1 MKKVLSTLIII
12 SLLAVPIATT
22 ASDAGN
28 ACAQAQMAAKQD
40 ANGTLWFFLGCLG
53 TVIAVALGY
62 TLEPSPSATT
72 LLGKSPEYVA
82 VYTDCYKKEVKKTR
96 GQNALFGCLV
106 TGGVYGCLYGLYVV
120 LLAATI

>member
-12 SLLAVPIATT
+12 ALLAVPVMAT
-22 ASDAGN
+22 AADAGN
-28 ACAQAQMAAKQD
+28 ACAIAQSAAKQD

-53 TVIAVALGY
+53 PIPVILGY
-62 TLEPSPSATT
+62 ALEPSPSATA

-96 GQNALFGCLV
+96 GQNSLFGCLV